1 MIESKLKANGIP
13 MDMKYLCVAESN
25 LQNLVSKVGATG
37 FWQFMRET
45 APAYGLEVNSQV
57 DERYHVEKSTE
68 AACKYLKAAFQKFGS
83 WTAAAASYNCG
94 QGGFNGHSEFQQTKN
109 YYDLMLPEETNRYV
123 FRILTFKYFM
133 TKSEELGFMVSE
145 TEGYPELKTK
155 IIVVKESIPNLATFA
170 ARNGVTYKILRQYNP
185 WLRGKTLPV
194 KSGRTY
200 EIHLPES

>member
-1 MIESKLKANGIP
+1 
-13 MDMKYLCVAESN
+13 
-25 LQNLVSKVGATG
+25 
-37 FWQFMRET
+37 MRET

-133 TKSEELGFMVSE
+133 TKSEELGFMVSK

-155 IIVVKESIPNLATFA
+155 TVVVKESVPNLAAFA
-170 ARNGVTYKILRQYNP
+170 ARHGVTYKILRQFNP